1 VTEEDMMIATE
12 QDCLGCNRKRQD
24 ATEDNK
30 MCNSLFT
37 IIDQGLFR
45 QLTAV

>member
-1 VTEEDMMIATE
+1 VTEEGMMIATE
-12 QDCLGCNRKRQD
+12 QDCLGCNRRRQD
-24 ATEDNK
+24 ATEDN